1 MPESRQYFN
10 VYFPENSVTTG
21 SRYFFFKSLEG
32 TELGSA
38 VKGVLASKLDLIT
51 PDNDEGLEI
60 IRGAMDFLKAMI
72 ENEQQNEREYFMTN
86 IANNDKLTPGI
97 RQRCS
102 DILSTE
108 GTIDY
113 IAFINMINEYYTGL
127 DNYKKNLEYESK
139 RLTKL
144 QELYDEFHKHYTQ
157 NPDGTYTIQIK
168 NKETNLLE
176 YQDSSFYTAFRQ
188 FLIEGARDDKNWI
201 SKADQQFGFN
211 TKTIANT
218 IQNQFSSIYNK
229 IWNNTDFR
237 TQIENAVLN
246 TGLKGYEQQ
255 VTTYLIQEI
264 LTESQGMLTSYFDE
278 KEYKVTLNQ
287 AEVDSFVRTF
297 LDKLNIQP
305 GETTSMAL
313 ERHLLTS
320 LKGEAETLLK
330 ADQQLTLSTDR
341 IIKEVKNDISL
352 SVGDDGHSINN
363 LSQDIINLI
372 QSILAKNKKKT
383 SVSNKKVWTKDNLFQ
398 ALSEA
403 YRNRPIKIKAK
414 KWNAQ
419 EIVGIA
425 NELIQN
431 QKLVKVQIAA
441 KDNIISEGFSSQT
454 LNKAPTLMGRLRA
467 IFLTFGTQK
476 ADVAGIEIGNITL
489 IPQNVN
495 WAHIAQQ
502 ITKNYMDSL
511 EITDIDINSKNIKFN
526 EKTFRQDKKFGSQ
539 EFSIEAETMRRLAI
553 KEKEIEQIT
562 AQLKRKGLK
571 ADEIQ
576 QILSN
581 LKNSV
586 SIGSTV
592 KSYNK
597 YDNKHGFHGG
607 SIGGTVEHQLENIQK
622 MFQYGGISFPD
633 VEWLT
638 FAIYN
643 AGAGLIGS
651 DYKEPIENILSTVAV
666 MLMFDDAGQQA
677 VYLQKQ
683 LDERYRLSSYN
694 GSKFLHLYYL
704 NGNYYPSSFVLQLTY
719 NGLLDAYSQLEDE
732 YLKGTEAFNGKSNG
746 SRANIINNVSEKNEI
761 GTKTSNDVVTT
772 KQSQW
777 AETFAANSKSVQIQI
792 TFLAGMIDIIDILNG
807 HL

>member
-1 MPESRQYFN
+1 MPENKQYFD
-10 VYFPENSVTTG
+10 VYFPESSVTTG

-32 TELGSA
+32 TELGNA
-38 VKGVLASKLDLIT
+38 VKSVLASNLNSIT

-60 IRGAMDFLKAMI
+60 IKGAMDFLKAMI
-72 ENEQQNEREYFMTN
+72 ENEQKNEREYFITN

-97 RQRCS
+97 RKRCS

-113 IAFINMINEYYTGL
+113 VAFINMINEYYTGL

-176 YQDSSFYTAFRQ
+176 YKDSSFYVAFRQ
-188 FLIEGARDDKNWI
+188 FLIEGARDDKKWI
-201 SKADQQFGFN
+201 SRADQQFGFN
-211 TKTIANT
+211 TKTMANT
-218 IQNQFSSIYNK
+218 IQNQFNSIYNK

-255 VTTYLIQEI
+255 VTAYLIQEI

-287 AEVDSFVRTF
+287 TEVDNFVRTF
-297 LDKLNIQP
+297 LDKLDIQP

-330 ADQQLTLSTDR
+330 AEQQLTLSTDR

-398 ALSEA
+398 ALSET
-403 YRNRPIKIKAK
+403 YRNKPIKIKAK

-425 NELIQN
+425 NELIKN

-441 KDNIISEGFSSQT
+441 KDNIISEGFSSWT
-454 LNKAPTLMGRLRA
+454 LNKAPTLIGQLRA

-476 ADVAGIEIGNITL
+476 ADVAGIEIGKVAL
-489 IPQNVN
+489 IPQNVD
-495 WAHIAQQ
+495 WAYIAQQ

-511 EITDIDINSKNIKFN
+511 EITDVDINSKNIKFN

-562 AQLKRKGLK
+562 AQLKRKGVK
-571 ADEIQ
+571 VDEIQ
-576 QILSN
+576 SVLSN

-677 VYLQKQ
+677 VYLRKQ

-704 NGNYYPSSFVLQLTY
+704 NGNYYPSSFILQLTY
-719 NGLLDAYSQLEDE
+719 NGLLDAYSQLDSE
-732 YLKGTEAFNGKSNG
+732 YLKGTEAFNKKSNG

-761 GTKTSNDVVTT
+761 GTRTSNDVVTT

>member
-1 MPESRQYFN
+1 MPENKQYFN

-21 SRYFFFKSLEG
+21 SRYFFFQSLEG

-38 VKGVLASKLDLIT
+38 VKSVLASNLNSIT

-97 RQRCS
+97 RKRCS

-108 GTIDY
+108 GAIDY
-113 IAFINMINEYYTGL
+113 IGFINMINEYYTGL
-127 DNYKKNLEYESK
+127 NDYKKNLEYESK

-144 QELYDEFHKHYTQ
+144 QQLYDEFHKHYTQ
-157 NPDGTYTIQIK
+157 NPDGTYTIQVK

-176 YQDSSFYTAFRQ
+176 YKDSSFYVAFRQ
-188 FLIEGARDDKNWI
+188 FLLEGARDEKWI

-211 TKTIANT
+211 TKTMANT
-218 IQNQFSSIYNK
+218 IQNQFNSIYNK

-255 VTTYLIQEI
+255 VTAYLIQEI

-287 AEVDSFVRTF
+287 AEVDNFVRTF
-297 LDKLNIQP
+297 LDKLNVQP
-305 GETTSMAL
+305 GETTSAAL

-320 LKGEAETLLK
+320 LKGEAEALLK
-330 ADQQLTLSTDR
+330 AEQQLTLSTDR
-341 IIKEVKNDISL
+341 IIKEVKNDVSL
-352 SVGDDGHSINN
+352 SIGDDGHSINN

-372 QSILAKNKKKT
+372 QSILVKNKKKT
-383 SVSNKKVWTKDNLFQ
+383 SVSNKKVWTRDNLFQ
-398 ALSEA
+398 ALSET

-414 KWNAQ
+414 KWNTQ
-419 EIVGIA
+419 EIVEIA
-425 NELIQN
+425 NSLIKN

-441 KDNIISEGFSSQT
+441 KDNIISEGFSSWA
-454 LNKAPTLMGRLRA
+454 LNKASVFAGRLRA

-476 ADVAGIEIGNITL
+476 ADVAGIEIGKVTL
-489 IPQNVN
+489 IPQNVD

-526 EKTFRQDKKFGSQ
+526 EKTFRQDKQFGSQ
-539 EFSIEAETMRRLAI
+539 EFSIEAETMRRLAM

-562 AQLKRKGLK
+562 TQLKRKGIK
-571 ADEIQ
+571 ANEIQ

-597 YDNKHGFHGG
+597 YDNEHGFHGG

-643 AGAGLIGS
+643 AGAGLMGA
-651 DYKEPIENILSTVAV
+651 DYKEPIEDILSTVAV

-677 VYLQKQ
+677 VYLRKQ

-704 NGNYYPSSFVLQLTY
+704 NGNYYPSSFILQLTY
-719 NGLLDAYSQLEDE
+719 NGLLDAYSQLNNE
-732 YLKGTEAFNGKSNG
+732 YLKGTEAFNGISNG

-761 GTKTSNDVVTT
+761 GTRTSNDVVTT

-792 TFLAGMIDIIDILNG
+792 TFLAGMIDIIDILNE

>member
-1 MPESRQYFN
+1 MPETRQYFN

-21 SRYFFFKSLEG
+21 SRYFFFQSLEG

-38 VKGVLASKLDLIT
+38 VEKILTSNLNSIT

-97 RQRCS
+97 RKRCS
-102 DILSTE
+102 DILSAE

-113 IAFINMINEYYTGL
+113 IGFINMINEYYTGL
-127 DNYKKNLEYESK
+127 DAYKKNLKYESE

-144 QELYDEFHKHYTQ
+144 QQLYSEFHKHYTQ
-157 NPDGTYTIQIK
+157 NPDGTYTIQVK
-168 NKETNLLE
+168 NKEKNLLE

-188 FLIEGARDDKNWI
+188 FLIEGAKDDKNWV
-201 SKADQQFGFN
+201 SKEDSRLGLN
-211 TKTIANT
+211 TKTMANT

-264 LTESQGMLTSYFDE
+264 LMESQGMLTKYFNE
-278 KEYKVTLNQ
+278 EEYKVTLSQTEVNNFVQ
-287 AEVDSFVRTF
+287 AF

-320 LKGEAETLLK
+320 LKGEAEILLK
-330 ADQQLTLSTDR
+330 AEQQLTLSTDR
-341 IIKEVKNDISL
+341 IIKEVTNDVVL
-352 SVGDDGHSINN
+352 SIGDDGHSINN

-398 ALSEA
+398 ALSET

-414 KWNAQ
+414 KWNTQ
-419 EIVGIA
+419 EIVEIA
-425 NELIQN
+425 NSLIKN

-441 KDNIISEGFSSQT
+441 KDNIISEGFSSWA
-454 LNKAPTLMGRLRA
+454 LNKASALTGRLRA

-476 ADVAGIEIGNITL
+476 ADVAGIEIGKVTL
-489 IPQNVN
+489 IPQNVD

-511 EITDIDINSKNIKFN
+511 EITDVDINSKNIKFN
-526 EKTFRQDKKFGSQ
+526 EKTFRQDKHFGSQ
-539 EFSIEAETMRRLAI
+539 EFSIEAETMRRLAV

-562 AQLKRKGLK
+562 TQLKRKGIK

-576 QILSN
+576 QVLSN

-597 YDNKHGFHGG
+597 YDNEHGFHGG

-643 AGAGLIGS
+643 AGAGLMGAE
-651 DYKEPIENILSTVAV
+651 YKEPIENILSTVAV

-677 VYLQKQ
+677 VYLREQ

-704 NGNYYPSSFVLQLTY
+704 NGNYYPSSFILQLTY
-719 NGLLDAYSQLEDE
+719 NGLLDAYSQLNRE
-732 YLKGTEAFNGKSNG
+732 YLKGTEAFKGISNG
-746 SRANIINNVSEKNEI
+746 SRANIINNVSEKNEV
-761 GTKTSNDVVTT
+761 GTKTSNDIVTT

-807 HL
+807 YL